1 MDQYRIWV
9 TFENDH
15 RTLDTDWCDV
25 ITLQSSLRRL
35 LHGPISLLRVIK
47 EIRVVD
53 MGDCIV
59 YLVQEG
65 QQVFPPLEEEAS
77 ISAAA
82 Q

>member
-9 TFENDH
+9 TFENNH
-15 RTLDTDWCDV
+15 IHLDTDWCDV
-25 ITLQSSLRRL
+25 ETLQTSLRRL
-35 LHGPISLLRVIK
+35 LHGPVSQLRVIT

-59 YLVQEG
+59 YLVQNG
-65 QQVFPPLEEEAS
+65 KQVFPRVAEEES
-77 ISAAA
+77 NRVA